1 MTITRRSFL
10 KGLGGGMASLGLAE
24 ALWQSPSWAYTVP
37 AAKIQL
43 LITPLLADQELVS
56 ESSTGVVY
64 WEGAVDGK
72 GRSRGQ
78 EVTCEG
84 YVEMT
89 GYAGSLAGFF

>member
-1 MTITRRSFL
+1 
-10 KGLGGGMASLGLAE
+10 
-24 ALWQSPSWAYTVP
+24 
-37 AAKIQL
+37 
-43 LITPLLADQELVS
+43 LINPLLAGQELVT